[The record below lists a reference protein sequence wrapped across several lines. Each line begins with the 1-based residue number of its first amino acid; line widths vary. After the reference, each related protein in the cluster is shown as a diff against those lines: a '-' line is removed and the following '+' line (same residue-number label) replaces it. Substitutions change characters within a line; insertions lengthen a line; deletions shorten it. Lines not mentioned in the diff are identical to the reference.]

1 MASQGKTIYLPSVYN
16 PRKVREGIIEIINL
30 VNTQELNAKVK
41 TK

>member
-1 MASQGKTIYLPSVYN
+1 MASQGKTIYLPLVYN